1 MATIPTIQLFRN
13 SIIKT
18 GRQAAIDA
26 LEAQK
31 ASVPD
36 GGLILARYSD
46 DGSENGVKTLLGIV
60 RNSGSAN
67 AELTVIDVEGA
78 AKNVQ
83 EAITSAI
90 NKLNKGDAEVEGQY
104 VSSVSEANGIITVTR
119 KPLPS
124 FNEKSD
130 SGKAITAIT
139 QTNGE
144 VSVKFGGVAAANVSV
159 ADDGNKF
166 TATNVEGALLE
177 IKDSLDAAIGVGG
190 SVETQ
195 ITNKINAL
203 NSEESGTSTSHHITV
218 GVKQAA
224 GKITS
229 VTVSDSD
236 IASAELLGTINDTKD
251 KATAFGRIAQEAAD
265 REAAIGALNFGP
277 VGDTGKVITA
287 ITQTNGVVNATAD
300 TLSASSVA
308 FRSSG
313 TSFTADNVKD
323 ALDTLYT
330 RSGDGSKV
338 TLEDAEG
345 TESGVLKV
353 YTIKQG
359 GTTVGTIN
367 IPKDLVVTSGSVVK
381 GTWNDGTFTEDVSGS
396 GTALK
401 LVIANQ
407 TNPVYINTLDLV
419 KDHTAGN
426 GIAISDTN
434 VISVKIDGDSE
445 TFLTVETNGIK
456 LSGVQTA
463 INTAAAAATTKVEKT
478 GEGSHIT
485 VASSK
490 SNSDSSVTYTI
501 SESDIAS
508 ANALT
513 AETTARESADT
524 ALSNRLGDG
533 VTSKLTATAQFTALN
548 DKIEAETTA
557 RTNADNDLLA
567 QLQTLSGTSAS
578 LSGDT
583 SVNGAKKYTDAKI
596 EALDLTQVGG
606 ADKVITTISQ
616 ADGKVS
622 ASAIDL
628 TASNVKA
635 TKSTGVPTAVDVT
648 GETVSE
654 QIASLATSIKSVSAA
669 AAAAHTKVEAKTDGH
684 VIVSVAKSSDGSHDV
699 VTIAEN
705 DIASATALA
714 AETSSRQTQD
724 NKIEAAV
731 GLDAEG
737 NHITPTGNYTKDAT
751 TVVGEIA
758 ALDTKLKEVSDTLGT
773 GVSTVATVTAQ
784 LQALSGSSTSD
795 TSDTI
800 SVIGAK
806 KYTDAQIANL
816 NATITGTSDHVDVT
830 VAQANGKITSVTVAN
845 KDIASA
851 TALTAEANTREN
863 ADTELS
869 NKLGTG
875 VTTAEGETVTAQLRA
890 LSGSPIDGKDVT
902 SVYGAKAHAKDLV
915 DNLNAEV
922 GSTTGTSK
930 TEAIKIVQAHG
941 KIASITLG
949 AFDCGVY

>member
-36 GGLILARYSD
+36 GGLILARYSS
-46 DGSENGVKTLLGIV
+46 DGKDSNVKTVLGIV
-60 RNSGSAN
+60 RNGGGTN
-67 AELTVIDVEGA
+67 VQLTVIDVEGA
-78 AKNVQ
+78 AENLQ
-83 EAITSAI
+83 NAI
-90 NKLNKGDAEVEGQY
+90 NNISREK
-104 VSSVSEANGIITVTR
+104 VSE
-119 KPLPS
+119 
-124 FNEKSD
+124 E
-130 SGKAITAIT
+130 GKAITSIR
-139 QTNGE
+139 QENGVVFVE
-144 VSVKFGGVAAANVSV
+144 FGGVAAANVSV
-159 ADDGNKF
+159 ADSTGKF
-166 TATNVEGALLE
+166 DSDNVEGALLE
-177 IKDSLDAAIGVGG
+177 IKTSLDNAIGTGG

-236 IASAELLGTINDTKD
+236 IASAELLGTTSDAKD
-251 KATAFGRIAQEAAD
+251 KATAFGYIAKEVAD
-265 REAAIGALNFGP
+265 REAAIKALNFGS
-277 VGDTGKVITA
+277 VGGNGQVITTISQTDGKVS
-287 ITQTNGVVNATAD
+287 ATAA
-300 TLSASSVA
+300 TLSADNVA
-308 FRSSG
+308 FTSSDTAF
-313 TSFTADNVKD
+313 TSNNVSA
-323 ALDTLYT
+323 ALDALYT

-338 TLEDAEG
+338 TLESAEG

-359 GTTVGTIN
+359 GSEVGKIN

-381 GTWNDGTFTEDVSGS
+381 GTWNDGTFTEEESGS

-407 TNPVYINTLDLV
+407 EAPVYINALDLV

-434 VISVKIDGDSE
+434 EISVKKASDSE
-445 TFLTVETNGIK
+445 PFLTVGADGVK
-456 LSGVQTA
+456 LSGVQAA

-478 GEGSHIT
+478 GEGSHIE
-485 VASSK
+485 VASAK
-490 SNSDSSVTYTI
+490 SEDDGSVTYTI

-508 ANALT
+508 ATDLT
-513 AETTARESADT
+513 TETNNRTKADKELADKLGTGVSTAATET
-524 ALSNRLGDG
+524 
-533 VTSKLTATAQFTALN
+533 VT
-548 DKIEAETTA
+548 
-557 RTNADNDLLA
+557 A
-567 QLQTLSGTSAS
+567 QLQALSGTSES

-583 SVNGAKKYTDAKI
+583 SVKGAKKYTDAKV
-596 EALDLTQVGG
+596 EALDLDSVGG
-606 ADKVITTISQ
+606 IGQVITTISQ
-616 ADGKVS
+616 TDGQVS
-622 ASAIDL
+622 ATAIDL
-628 TASNVKA
+628 TANNVKA
-635 TKSTGVPTAVDVT
+635 TASTGVPTAVDVA

-654 QIASLATSIKSVSAA
+654 QIASLATSIKSVSTA
-669 AAAAHTKVEAKTDGH
+669 AAAAHTVVNEKNDGH
-684 VIVSVAKSSDGSHDV
+684 VKVTVSSENSHAV
-699 VTIAEN
+699 VTITEN
-705 DIASATALA
+705 DIASAAALA
-714 AETSSRQTQD
+714 TETTNRQTQD
-724 NKIEAAV
+724 DTIEAAV
-731 GLDAEG
+731 GLNADG
-737 NHITPTGNYTKDAT
+737 NHVKTNGHYTKDAT

-773 GVSTVATVTAQ
+773 GVTIAATETVTAQ

-851 TALTAEANTREN
+851 TALTAEANTRES

-875 VTTAEGETVTAQLRA
+875 VTTAEGETVTAQLKA
-890 LSGSPIDGKDVT
+890 LSGDTSDTSGVT
-902 SVYGAKAHAKDLV
+902 SVNGAKAYAKDLV
-915 DNLNAEV
+915 DNLKAEV

-930 TEAIKIVQAHG
+930 TEAIKIVQTNG

-949 AFDCGVY
+949 AFDCGTYN

>member
-36 GGLILARYSD
+36 GGLILARYSS
-46 DGSENGVKTLLGIV
+46 DGKDSNVKTLLGIV
-60 RNSGSAN
+60 RNSGGAN

-78 AKNVQ
+78 AENVQ

-104 VSSVSEANGIITVTR
+104 VSSVSEDKGIITVTR

-124 FNEKSD
+124 FDEKSD

-139 QTNGE
+139 QTKGL
-144 VSVKFGGVAAANVSV
+144 VSVEFGGVAAANVSV

-177 IKDSLDAAIGVGG
+177 IKTSLDNAIGTGG
-190 SVETQ
+190 TVEKQ
-195 ITNKINAL
+195 ISDAINAL
-203 NSEESGTSTSHHITV
+203 NSEKSGTSNHITV
-218 GVKQAA
+218 GVGQVA

-236 IASAELLGTINDTKD
+236 IASAELLGTISDTQD

-265 REAAIGALNFGP
+265 RTAAIEAMSLSP
-277 VGDTGKVITA
+277 VSGTGKVITA
-287 ITQTNGVVNATAD
+287 ITQTNGIVSATAA
-300 TLSASSVA
+300 TLSADNVA
-308 FRSSG
+308 FTSSDTAF
-313 TSFTADNVKD
+313 TSNNVSA

-338 TLEDAEG
+338 VIDSRTTTEG
-345 TESGVLKV
+345 YSKT
-353 YTIKQG
+353 YTFTQG
-359 GTTVGTIN
+359 GIEIGKID
-367 IPKDLVVTSGSVVK
+367 IPKDLVVKSGSVVK
-381 GTWNDGTFTEDVSGS
+381 GNWNDGVFTENVSGS

-401 LVIANQ
+401 LVIANKEE
-407 TNPVYINTLDLV
+407 TPIYINTLDLV
-419 KDHTAGN
+419 KDHTSGN

-434 VISVKIDGDSE
+434 EISVVRDSKSE
-445 TFLTVETNGIK
+445 GFLTVSESGVK
-456 LSGVQTA
+456 LSGVQAA
-463 INTAAAAATTKVEKT
+463 IDAAAASAKTKVEKK
-478 GEGSHIT
+478 SDADKIT
-485 VASSK
+485 LESAPAA
-490 SNSDSSVTYTI
+490 DGSVTYTI
-501 SESDIAS
+501 GQNDIAS
-508 ANALT
+508 AALLGTKNDAST
-513 AETTARESADT
+513 AETAFGYIAKEVA
-524 ALSNRLGDG
+524 
-533 VTSKLTATAQFTALN
+533 
-548 DKIEAETTA
+548 A
-557 RTNADNDLLA
+557 RTAAIGDL
-567 QLQTLSGTSAS
+567 
-578 LSGDT
+578 
-583 SVNGAKKYTDAKI
+583 N
-596 EALDLTQVGG
+596 LTQVGG
-606 ADKVITTISQ
+606 EGKVITTISQ
-616 ADGKVS
+616 SSGKVS
-622 ASAIDL
+622 VTAATLGAENVSASTITDDGTKVAVTGD
-628 TASNVKA
+628 NVKA
-635 TKSTGVPTAVDVT
+635 
-648 GETVSE
+648 
-654 QIASLATSIKSVSAA
+654 QIESLATSIKSASTA
-669 AAAAHTKVEAKTDGH
+669 AAAAHTVVNAKDDGH
-684 VIVSVAKSSDGSHDV
+684 VKVTVSSENSHAV
-699 VTIAEN
+699 VTITED
-705 DIASATALA
+705 DIASASALGT
-714 AETSSRQTQD
+714 ETNARVAQD
-724 NKIEAAV
+724 DTIEAAV
-731 GLDAEG
+731 GLNEEG
-737 NHITPTGNYTKDAT
+737 NHVKTSGHYTSGAT
-751 TVVGEIA
+751 TVVGEIE

-851 TALTAEANTREN
+851 TALTAEANTRES

-875 VTTAEGETVTAQLRA
+875 VTTAEGETVTAQLKA
-890 LSGSPIDGKDVT
+890 LSGDTSDGSDAT
-902 SVYGAKAHAKDLV
+902 SVNGAKAYAKDLV
-915 DNLNAEV
+915 NNLNAEV

-941 KIASITLG
+941 KIDSITLG
-949 AFDCGVY
+949 AFDCGTY